1 MCSGGGVNH
10 YVSGVIASM
19 LQENIE
25 NEYLDKIIKIYRVH
39 INFTFH
45 LHFIY
50 ISLSMLLI

>member
-25 NEYLDKIIKIYRVH
+25 NEYLDKIIKIYRVY